1 MTRMIM
7 IDLETFGSAPGCSI
21 ASIGAVAATHDGFVQ
36 DELYL
41 IVSRN
46 SCADHG
52 LHESA
57 ATLEWWS
64 QQSAEAQQVIGLS
77 TDPDGSMPLAMA
89 LDELNRFVSRQ
100 GTNAEV
106 FGNGSDFDNAILAAA
121 AHAAGVELAWP
132 FWQNRCYRTI
142 KSLTPHVKIMRRG
155 THHNALDDARDQAA
169 HLGFL
174 RRAQAIDSDK
184 IALGVMMINWMA
196 RHYRYRTSQRIFG
209 LRIPTM
215 SKQSAIDHARATF
228 DANLFDMPLGHPDFA
243 WDQAGAED
251 MVDEDLQHW
260 EAA

>member
-1 MTRMIM
+1 MSRMIM

-21 ASIGAVAATHDGFVQ
+21 ASIGAVAASHDGFVQ
-36 DELYL
+36 DTLYE
-41 IVSRN
+41 IVSRS
-46 SCADHG
+46 SCAEHG
-52 LHESA
+52 LHESTE
-57 ATLEWWS
+57 TLRWWS
-64 QQSAEAQQVIGLS
+64 EQSAEAQAVLTASSDPERALS
-77 TDPDGSMPLAMA
+77 LRAA
-89 LDELNRFVSRQ
+89 LRELNSFVKLQ
-100 GTNAEV
+100 GSDIEV

-132 FWQNRCYRTI
+132 FWQNRCYRTN
-142 KSLTPHVKIMRRG
+142 IMRRG

-184 IALGVMMINWMA
+184 IALGAMMINWMA
-196 RHYRYRTSQRIFG
+196 RHYRYRTSQRILG

-243 WDQAGAED
+243 WDQEGAEQ
-251 MVDEDLQHW
+251 MVNEDLQHW